1 MMFSFF
7 GILVQ
12 KQAKWKKKWNRP
24 IKSNI
29 KYWNGYKIEPT
40 DVTDKV
46 LWTFQATH
54 YTMASKVKNRWG
66 GWFAAW
72 KKDPNIR
79 DVYVYL
85 HNTRDAVANFALLY
99 PCTQRA
105 SLTSRKGH
113 RCVRGHWAPLSCGSL
128 PRISASCMNPMWTY
142 IAGFCYI
149 IAKPYMA
156 HGQSRL
162 CKRWLCKRCK

>member
-1 MMFSFF
+1 M
-7 GILVQ
+7 
-12 KQAKWKKKWNRP
+12 
-24 IKSNI
+24 KSPH
-29 KYWNGYKIEPT
+29 KEQYLNGYKIEPT
-40 DVTDKV
+40 DVTTSDKV

-85 HNTRDAVANFALLY
+85 HNTRDAVAHFALLY
-99 PCTQRA
+99 PCIQRA

-113 RCVRGHWAPLSCGSL
+113 RCVRGHPFLVDPCLA
-128 PRISASCMNPMWTY
+128 SASCMNHCKTVHGSWTKQALRTLALQTLQVETS
-142 IAGFCYI
+142 IGSMTDESTSWPKLFCKTI
-149 IAKPYMA
+149 
-156 HGQSRL
+156 S
-162 CKRWLCKRCK
+162 

>member
-1 MMFSFF
+1 M
-7 GILVQ
+7 
-12 KQAKWKKKWNRP
+12 
-24 IKSNI
+24 KSPY
-29 KYWNGYKIEPT
+29 KEQYLNGYKIEPT
-40 DVTDKV
+40 DVTTSDKV

-85 HNTRDAVANFALLY
+85 HNTRDAVAHFALLY
-99 PCTQRA
+99 PCIQRA

-128 PRISASCMNPMWTY
+128 PRISVLYESLQNRTWLMDK
-142 IAGFCYI
+142 AGF
-149 IAKPYMA
+149 ANVGFA
-156 HGQSRL
+156 NVASRNVD
-162 CKRWLCKRCK
+162 WFND